1 MKARKKILM
10 VIPTLSAGGSERFV
24 SILFSYL
31 DRTRFDVKL
40 IVLNSAQLF
49 YSLPHTEDIFFLKKK
64 DVRSSLLAILKIIR
78 KEKPQVILSTITSLN
93 ILLSFIR
100 VFYPRF
106 KLYIRESTI
115 LSIHFRGIRYGL
127 FYETMI
133 LLFYRFSDRIICQSQ
148 DMLQDLH
155 NRYYIKKGKMIVINN
170 PVNPDQFTLKEKSKN
185 SRPMLITVA
194 RLDGAKGYDRILR
207 SLALVKVDFEYVIVG
222 DFTCNE
228 YNKLLLL
235 EFDHLVSELGLH
247 QKIRRVGVS
256 KTPQDF
262 LRQAN
267 VYLHGSYYEGF
278 PNALL
283 EAGSVGLPVVS
294 FKSPGIGEILQ
305 DELNGFVVENNNLQA
320 FAEAVTR
327 ATVHPFEPS
336 HIRDQIISKFGVS
349 TIIDKYQDLLESNS

>member
-1 MKARKKILM
+1 M

-31 DRTRFDVKL
+31 DRTRFEVKL
-40 IVLNSAQLF
+40 IVLNSTKLF
-49 YSLPHTEDIFFLKKK
+49 YSLPHTEDIFFLRKK

-78 KEKPQVILSTITSLN
+78 EEKPQVILSTITSLN

-100 VFYPRF
+100 LFYPRF

-115 LSIHFRGIRYGL
+115 LSIHFKGIRFGL
-127 FYETMI
+127 LYEIMI
-133 LLFYRFSDRIICQSQ
+133 VLFYRFSDRIICQSQ

-155 NRYYIKKGKMIVINN
+155 NHYYIRKKKMVVINN
-170 PVNPDQFTLKEKSKN
+170 PVNPNQFSLKERSSN
-185 SRPMLITVA
+185 NRPMLITVA

-207 SLALVKVDFEYVIVG
+207 SLALLKIDFEYVIVG
-222 DFTCNE
+222 DFTSNG
-228 YNKLLLL
+228 YNKQWLL
-235 EFDHLVSELGLH
+235 EFDHLVSELGLN

-256 KTPQDF
+256 KTPQDY
-262 LRQAN
+262 LKQAN

-305 DELNGFVVENNNLQA
+305 DGLNGFVVENNNLQD
-320 FAEAVTR
+320 FAEAT
-327 ATVHPFEPS
+327 AKAIVHPFEPS
-336 HIRDQIISKFGVS
+336 HIRNVIVSKFSIS
-349 TIIDKYQDLLESNS
+349 TIIDKYHDLLDSNS